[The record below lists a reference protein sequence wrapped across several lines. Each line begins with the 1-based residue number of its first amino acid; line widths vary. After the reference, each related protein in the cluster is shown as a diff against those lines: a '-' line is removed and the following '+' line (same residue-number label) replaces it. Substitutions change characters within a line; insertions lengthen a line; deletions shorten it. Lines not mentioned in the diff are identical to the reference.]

1 MLHPIQTTGV
11 RGLIC
16 RLNGTSYSYIYYRC
30 GGVIVVAEVVF
41 VVIVAFTD
49 VSERK
54 LYEVC
59 RLTPVQTR
67 ILIRRAECIAQR
79 AKSDSLVQKRQEK
92 TVLEAVGKTHAQIRP
107 SHHRRPDLG

>member
-1 MLHPIQTTGV
+1 MFIGV
-11 RGLIC
+11 GV
-16 RLNGTSYSYIYYRC
+16 
-30 GGVIVVAEVVF
+30 VIVVTAVMF
-41 VVIVAFTD
+41 VAIVAFTD
-49 VSERK
+49 VSDRK